1 MEQEK
6 PEFLKLDETD
16 RKVLLWLIEHVQTK
30 STKSWIGYIAEDYK
44 RKGIKIDTEK
54 LFNETQKE

>member
-16 RKVLLWLIEHVQTK
+16 RKVLFWLIEHVHPK
-30 STKSWIGYIAEDYK
+30 STKSWIDYIAEDYK
-44 RKGIKIDTEK
+44 RKGIKIDTVK
-54 LFNETQKE
+54 LFDEILKK